1 MFDAGI
7 RKAVLQVLAVFLLVV
22 PILALSGQAASVTL
36 AADDP
41 WSAPGSMRSMT
52 VPEGEP
58 AP

>member
-1 MFDAGI
+1 MSDAGI
-7 RKAVLQVLAVFLLVV
+7 RKAVLQVLAVFLF
-22 PILALSGQAASVTL
+22 ILPVLTLSGQAASVTL